1 MGQKLTT
8 FAGVLTS
15 SFYEILLFYTALT
28 NIFLSLFFLSL
39 SLSIVCRMWAQRRAA
54 RSCCGVSRVEDTE
67 KDGYLNMLKSND

>member
-28 NIFLSLFFLSL
+28 NIFLSLSFLSL

-54 RSCCGVSRVEDTE
+54 RSCCGVSHEEDTK